1 MDKAYIIVVFLAGWL
16 ILRLV
21 LAARC
26 GRAEQEH
33 RNWKYCPRCG
43 WARPADDALSEN
55 APVRPSRNG
64 VSDARPVAAGDAC
77 CQSLPP
83 KQVLPSDL
91 LRRRSCRVLA
101 EDSNGNIAPSN
112 DASAWSIYSAGF
124 CAFPEGSDLSRAF
137 FGHLRS
143 ILRERYGSGG
153 VEPSLAAWCCEANRN
168 SQEILGVSLEVERRM
183 KSLLMPDGCDDTTL
197 RAGRD
202 TR

>member
-1 MDKAYIIVVFLAGWL
+1 MEQAYIIVVFLAGWL
-16 ILRLV
+16 FLRLA

-26 GRAEQEH
+26 GRAADEH
-33 RNWKYCPRCG
+33 RHWDYCPKCG
-43 WARPADDALSEN
+43 WARPGDDMFSEI
-55 APVRPSRNG
+55 
-64 VSDARPVAAGDAC
+64 ARPVAAGDAS

-83 KQVLPSDL
+83 RQVLPSDL
-91 LRRRSCRVLA
+91 LRRGSCRVLA
-101 EDSNGNIAPSN
+101 EDSTGNLAPSH

-143 ILRERYGSGG
+143 ILRERYGSDG

-183 KSLLMPDGCDDTTL
+183 KSLLMPDGCYDTTR